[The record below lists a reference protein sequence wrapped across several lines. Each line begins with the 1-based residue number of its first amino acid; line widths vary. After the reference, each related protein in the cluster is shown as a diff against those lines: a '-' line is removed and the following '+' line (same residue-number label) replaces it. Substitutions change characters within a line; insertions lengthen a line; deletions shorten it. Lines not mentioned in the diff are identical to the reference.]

1 MRVGIALTLLCAGAG
16 CAVGRRAVADTAEQP
31 PGGAVSGTAVP
42 GGRDGSA
49 PEPRVLATANDVDA
63 LFSLFVAGTTVYY
76 TGGRAVPVP
85 ADAAPGSDV
94 SGIVRSIS
102 RDGQSP
108 AGLWSGQGYALAIAV
123 TGDSAYFLTDD
134 YGSEGRAGQLH
145 RLSLTDGSASVVR
158 GWSAQGSSVGIA
170 GQGTFVAWSYTS
182 GSGGEVLSTTGADTT
197 LVSDSTDP
205 ARGQIAVS
213 SAGQV
218 FWLSTPKSLFSAS
231 PAGALQSWTL
241 GADVRALALN
251 DKGDRVFV
259 ATAGGLVAITPAT
272 GAQEVLLPQVGYVTS
287 LKYWSGCLYWSSS
300 PDWSSHFQGSVYAMS
315 EHGGPVA
322 TLASAQG
329 YPQSLFVDAVG
340 AYWVNRDARQIAVV
354 PTSAASTA
362 CQLP

>member
-1 MRVGIALTLLCAGAG
+1 MRVGVALTLLCAGAG

-76 TGGRAVPVP
+76 TGGRAVPVS

-108 AGLWSGQGYALAIAV
+108 ADLWSGQGYALAIAV

-251 DKGDRVFV
+251 DKGDRVSV
-259 ATAGGLVAITPAT
+259 ATNTRSPLSLSARARTSAPRVQDCNAPAGEAEKSDFGVDNQKTWPAELTAIWPRA
-272 GAQEVLLPQVGYVTS
+272 
-287 LKYWSGCLYWSSS
+287 
-300 PDWSSHFQGSVYAMS
+300 GSVESDTSVVSA
-315 EHGGPVA
+315 PV
-322 TLASAQG
+322 
-329 YPQSLFVDAVG
+329 VE
-340 AYWVNRDARQIAVV
+340 
-354 PTSAASTA
+354 
-362 CQLP
+362 